1 MNGFNHFDAQ
11 GKAIMVDVTDKAA
24 THRVAEARGEIL
36 VNEAVMTAIQT
47 GTAKKG
53 DVLGVARV
61 AGIMAV
67 KRTSDLIP
75 MCHPLAVSGCSVDFQ
90 LFPEEGKVEA
100 VCTVKVTGNTG
111 VEMEALTGVSAALLT
126 IYDMCKAVDRAMTL
140 TNIRLMRKGLLAV
153 RPGGGLRLRHLL
165 PLALSAGAADS
176 RRVRAGLFS
185 GFSRGGCDLAGG
197 I

>member
-111 VEMEALTGVSAALLT
+111 VEMEALTAVSAAALT
-126 IYDMCKAVDRAMTL
+126 VYDMCKAIQRDMVIDD
-140 TNIRLMRKGLLAV
+140 IRLLRKS
-153 RPGGGLRLRHLL
+153 GGQ
-165 PLALSAGAADS
+165 
-176 RRVRAGLFS
+176 S
-185 GFSRGGCDLAGG
+185 GDFIREDD
-197 I
+197 